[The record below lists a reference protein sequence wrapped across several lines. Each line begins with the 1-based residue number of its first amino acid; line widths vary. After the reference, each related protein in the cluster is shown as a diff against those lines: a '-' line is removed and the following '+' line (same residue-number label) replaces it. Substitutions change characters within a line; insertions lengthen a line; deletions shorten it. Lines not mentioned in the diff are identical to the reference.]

1 MNDELINGSSPRRI
15 GAAKSLLIA
24 GLLATTALAGIAGT
38 VATYPVQAETV
49 FNHAPAAGFADL
61 VERVMPSVISVEVK
75 FANAGNTSDG
85 RSFTFGDLPGLD
97 DLPED
102 HPMRKFFEGNPG
114 FRFEMPGRGG
124 PQRREMGQG
133 SGFLVSADGYA
144 VTNHHVVM
152 NADEVLV
159 KTADGKEYKAKV
171 VGSDAKTDLALLK
184 IESDDPFNFVKF
196 AEKEARVGDWII
208 AVGNPFGLG
217 GTVTTGVISARGR
230 DIGSGPYDDFLQIDA
245 PINRG
250 NSGGPAFN
258 LQGEVIGVNTAIFS
272 PSGGS
277 VGIGFAI
284 PAVMAKDIVEN
295 LRDNGKV
302 TRGWL
307 GIQIQTVTGDIA
319 DSMKLPSTKG
329 ALVAD
334 VTEDSPAAK
343 AGIKTGD
350 TVLKVNDQEVALP
363 KDLARKIA
371 VIPPGKDAVL
381 TVIRDGKETLLTV
394 EVGTMPSDMQA
405 SEMPVRK
412 DKPANLAALGLV
424 VAPSSEGTGVSVTSV
439 EANSPA
445 EDRGI
450 KAGDTILEID
460 GNEVADTEGLNKG
473 LAAARDEGRER
484 VLMLVR
490 SGDRQRFVAMPI
502 EKSKS

>member
-1 MNDELINGSSPRRI
+1 M
-15 GAAKSLLIA
+15 
-24 GLLATTALAGIAGT
+24 
-38 VATYPVQAETV
+38 
-49 FNHAPAAGFADL
+49 
-61 VERVMPSVISVEVK
+61 
-75 FANAGNTSDG
+75 
-85 RSFTFGDLPGLD
+85 RSWSRP
-97 DLPED
+97 P
-102 HPMRKFFEGNPG
+102 
-114 FRFEMPGRGG
+114 
-124 PQRREMGQG
+124 
-133 SGFLVSADGYA
+133 
-144 VTNHHVVM
+144 
-152 NADEVLV
+152 
-159 KTADGKEYKAKV
+159 DGKEYKAKV

-184 IESDDPFNFVKF
+184 LESEDPFNFVKF

-217 GTVTTGVISARGR
+217 GTVTTGVVSARGR

-284 PAVMAKDIVEN
+284 PAVMAKDVVEN

-319 DSMKLPSTKG
+319 ESLKLPATKG

-350 TVLKVNDQEVALP
+350 TVLKVNEQEVALP

-371 VIPPGKDAVL
+371 
-381 TVIRDGKETLLTV
+381 RD
-394 EVGTMPSDMQA
+394 S
-405 SEMPVRK
+405 
-412 DKPANLAALGLV
+412 
-424 VAPSSEGTGVSVTSV
+424 
-439 EANSPA
+439 
-445 EDRGI
+445 
-450 KAGDTILEID
+450 
-460 GNEVADTEGLNKG
+460 
-473 LAAARDEGRER
+473 ARQGCGPHRH
-484 VLMLVR
+484 
-490 SGDRQRFVAMPI
+490 P
-502 EKSKS
+502 